1 MFALNVATIYLAS
14 KDVKIFCDDKV
25 MKLLY
30 VITVPFWPFTLIVE
44 SVFVSMF
51 EDVLS
56 NINVLKCVSLKHNM
70 WVVLRL

>member
-1 MFALNVATIYLAS
+1 
-14 KDVKIFCDDKV
+14 
-25 MKLLY
+25 
-30 VITVPFWPFTLIVE
+30 VE